1 MSKSNHFFKLKVK
14 SRHRYTSSWRA
25 GVITAPRHS
34 NFYTFYTFTETS
46 GSTENIT
53 ASVHLKPS
61 DTHCET
67 ARQLHFV
74 SSEVHASDLREDDF
88 TWARSTWLLLFN
100 LHTCQVETGQRA
112 DTAIYHNAAS
122 CDTETLFNLNFTVK
136 IFSWSETFYMF
147 RQFCLVTLRFVSQV
161 TVLQYMTEMQR
172 IMTSCLY
179 SRARCVQC

>member
-1 MSKSNHFFKLKVK
+1 MLRSGAPEKSFMSECVSDVDLNNVLTAVWWNVSRETYLINMHVIIKTVLTFIHHFGNLCTIIFNMKAQLVCYIKKMSKSNHFFKLKVK

-61 DTHCET
+61 DTTCET

-88 TWARSTWLLLFN
+88 TWARSTWLLSLIC
-100 LHTCQVETGQRA
+100 TP
-112 DTAIYHNAAS
+112 
-122 CDTETLFNLNFTVK
+122 
-136 IFSWSETFYMF
+136 
-147 RQFCLVTLRFVSQV
+147 
-161 TVLQYMTEMQR
+161 
-172 IMTSCLY
+172 
-179 SRARCVQC
+179 AR